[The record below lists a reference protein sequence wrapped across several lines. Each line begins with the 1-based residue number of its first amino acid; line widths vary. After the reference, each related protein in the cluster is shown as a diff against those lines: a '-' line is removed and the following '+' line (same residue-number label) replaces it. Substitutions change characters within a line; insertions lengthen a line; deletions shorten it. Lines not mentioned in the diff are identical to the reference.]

1 MGNNYYHSH
10 CYDYNDDSLFCSLP
24 SFTRRKHIATYTVAE
39 VLKDTAILGGERKNV
54 LYNTFL
60 VTLHE
65 QKLWKKIVHNKKGDE
80 SQNNPT
86 DHTV

>member
-1 MGNNYYHSH
+1 MG
-10 CYDYNDDSLFCSLP
+10 
-24 SFTRRKHIATYTVAE
+24 KE
-39 VLKDTAILGGERKNV
+39 KNV

-86 DHTV
+86 DQTV